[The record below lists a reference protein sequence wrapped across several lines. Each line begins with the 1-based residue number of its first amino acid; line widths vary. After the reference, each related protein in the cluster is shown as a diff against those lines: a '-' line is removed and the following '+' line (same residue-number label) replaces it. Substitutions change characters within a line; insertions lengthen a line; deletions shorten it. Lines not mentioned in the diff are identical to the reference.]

1 MIGRS
6 GQALLAYTA
15 YHIYSKALI
24 LIMERSSVNLDVFE
38 AVTIQGGVSIR
49 AIFTLINNFRT
60 NATTGAKLSI
70 CWMIIAGIYVLFFQ
84 TMSSAM
90 TGYSGESL
98 RRETHRSLIYMYL

>member
-1 MIGRS
+1 MIGRG
-6 GQALLAYTA
+6 GQALLAYIT
-15 YHIYSKALI
+15 YHIYSKALV
-24 LIMERSSVNLDVFE
+24 LIMERSSVSLEVFK
-38 AVTIQGGVSIR
+38 AITIQGGVSIR
-49 AIFTLINNFRT
+49 AIFTLINDFRT

-98 RRETHRSLIYMYL
+98 RRETHRSLIYL